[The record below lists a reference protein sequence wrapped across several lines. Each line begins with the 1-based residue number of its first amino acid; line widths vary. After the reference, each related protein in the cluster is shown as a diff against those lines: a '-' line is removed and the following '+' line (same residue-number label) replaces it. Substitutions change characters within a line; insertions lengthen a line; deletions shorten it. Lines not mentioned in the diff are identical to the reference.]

1 MLKISHCASSIEK
14 TWIFTN
20 MKGLCNF
27 EWPPIDFYIN
37 ANGTRYIFNNSL
49 TDTFIVFTRGLP
61 YHKIVNFKSFPSL
74 AIRALEWPLISHV
87 WKAKEIKMTLLL
99 ADFWSKQNNPVVI
112 QIPDRMKATAHASL
126 TKVRIQ
132 VLNLAL
138 EIGSDMHV
146 LPFSNYSDLKKAWW
160 KTKSL

>member
-1 MLKISHCASSIEK
+1 
-14 TWIFTN
+14 
-20 MKGLCNF
+20 
-27 EWPPIDFYIN
+27 
-37 ANGTRYIFNNSL
+37 
-49 TDTFIVFTRGLP
+49 
-61 YHKIVNFKSFPSL
+61 
-74 AIRALEWPLISHV
+74 
-87 WKAKEIKMTLLL
+87 MTLLL

>member
-1 MLKISHCASSIEK
+1 MLKSVTVLLRLRKLESLRTWRAFVTSSDLLLTFISMLMELDTS
-14 TWIFTN
+14 
-20 MKGLCNF
+20 
-27 EWPPIDFYIN
+27 
-37 ANGTRYIFNNSL
+37 FNNSL
-49 TDTFIVFTRGLP
+49 TDTFIAFTRGLP

-138 EIGSDMHV
+138 EIGSDVHV
-146 LPFSNYSDLKKAWW
+146 LPFSNYSHLKKAWW